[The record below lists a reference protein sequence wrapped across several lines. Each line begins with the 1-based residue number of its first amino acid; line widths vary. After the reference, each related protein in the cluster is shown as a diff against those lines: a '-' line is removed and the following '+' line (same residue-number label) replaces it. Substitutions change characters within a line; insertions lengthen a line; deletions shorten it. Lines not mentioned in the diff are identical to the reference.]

1 MKERREIILDFTGC
15 RYITE
20 VHWKIRDTFHFPGFY
35 GENLSALWDMG
46 SDYIGSDEEVFEFVK
61 IRGVDTLPK
70 DIREY
75 FLDKMMNIFYEIAA
89 FNKNVEFEIE
99 S

>member
-46 SDYIGSDEEVFEFVK
+46 SDYIGSDEEAFEFVK

-75 FLDKMMNIFYEIAA
+75 FLNKMMNIFYEIAA